1 VNNQHSNLV
10 DFIEIR
16 KSIIPPL
23 VCHNVIS
30 EAEKRE
36 WRPHKWY
43 SYGEDEFNVDTQKN
57 HYIQNTDSS
66 IHGFLNPYICQSLN
80 DYAAKNLF
88 SCPKIDGITSKFSNP
103 VLNRYSSGHMLDQH
117 QDHINALFDG
127 REKGIPILS
136 MIINLNDK
144 YDGGQLFFWD
154 DYIIEPGVGDIII
167 FPSLFLYPHGI
178 KEVKSGKRYSGVCW
192 AW

>member
-1 VNNQHSNLV
+1 MV
-10 DFIEIR
+10 DFIEVR

-23 VCHNVIS
+23 VCQNVIS

-43 SYGEDEFNVDTQKN
+43 SYGEDEFSVDAQKN
-57 HYIQNTDSS
+57 HYIQNTDPN
-66 IHGFLNPYICQSLN
+66 IQGFLNPYICQSLN
-80 DYAAKNLF
+80 DYAAKNIF
-88 SCPKIDGITSKFSNP
+88 SCPKIDGITSKFSNV

-136 MIINLNDK
+136 MIINLNDD
-144 YDGGQLFFWD
+144 YDGGEFAFFD
-154 DYIIEPGVGDIII
+154 RKLKHKIKKGSAIV
-167 FPSLFLYPHGI
+167 FPSNFMYPHEILPVTKGT
-178 KEVKSGKRYSGVCW
+178 RYSIITW
-192 AW
+192 FT